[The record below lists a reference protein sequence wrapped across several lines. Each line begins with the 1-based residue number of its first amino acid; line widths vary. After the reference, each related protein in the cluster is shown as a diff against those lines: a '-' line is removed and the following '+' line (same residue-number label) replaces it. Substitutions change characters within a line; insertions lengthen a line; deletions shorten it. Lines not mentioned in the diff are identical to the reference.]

1 MPTAVKSLIILAK
14 KIVLVNNIADIFPFC
29 AARGRLYSH
38 FDYLRGFV
46 CFGDA
51 APQLRFARYCDKSE
65 FPQGKADAVSNIYMY
80 KHTFYYIRIFGCNK
94 RIAVVKYLR
103 FGENPT
109 KEKI

>member
-29 AARGRLYSH
+29 AAGGRLYSH

-51 APQLRFARYCDKSE
+51 APRSRFAWHRAKSK

-80 KHTFYYIRIFGCNK
+80 KYMFF
-94 RIAVVKYLR
+94 
-103 FGENPT
+103 
-109 KEKI
+109 